1 MAQRPRAPRTPRPFL
16 RETVR
21 HGAAPAALVLV
32 LTTALDGAGLA
43 FPWALGHSLDLLLGD
58 DRAAAGPWLA
68 LCAAL
73 TALTVVL
80 GALDGLVTATAN
92 ARSTAW
98 IRDRVLRH
106 VLAAGPDS
114 GAAEGDLVA
123 RLVGNAAQAGPLP
136 ATLAATFGAALTP
149 VGALVALVLTDWWT
163 ALALLVGMPVLALL
177 LKVFM
182 RTSGD
187 TNAAYLRAQGEIA
200 GRLTEAVE
208 GARTIAAVGTAERDA
223 ARVLAPLPELSAQG
237 HRMWR
242 VTGRS
247 TAQAAALLP
256 LLQLIVLAVA
266 GLRLADGALT
276 VGGMLAAWR
285 YAVLATGTGVLVGQ
299 LNTLVRGRTAADRLA
314 EALEAPVMTYGGRQ
328 LPEGEGALE
337 LRGVSA
343 GPLRDVDL
351 YVPGGAVAAV
361 VGRSGSGKTALA
373 AVAGRLGDPERG
385 TVLVDGVPLP
395 ELSRDAL
402 RREVGHAFAR
412 PALLGAT
419 VGGTI
424 AFGVDEPG
432 PQAVRAAARA
442 ACADDFVRRLPLG
455 YDTPC
460 ERAPMSG
467 GEAQRLGLARAFAH
481 CGRLLILDDATS
493 SLDSATELKVSR
505 ALLDGLAPGTRLVVA
520 HRVSTAAR
528 ADLVVWLDGGTVRA
542 TAPHEELWR
551 LPEYRA
557 VFTEE
562 PEGSEE
568 PEDSGGPEEAE
579 GSYASVEPEEPV
591 DG

>member
-1 MAQRPRAPRTPRPFL
+1 MTRPRADLLSARGVRAPEGPLAQRPFL

-21 HGAAPAALVLV
+21 YGAAPAALVLL
-32 LTTALDGAGLA
+32 LTTALAGAGLA
-43 FPWALGHSLDLLLGD
+43 LPWALGRTLDLLLGD
-58 DRAAAGPWLA
+58 DRADAGPWLA

-73 TALTVVL
+73 TGATVLL
-80 GALDGLVTATAN
+80 GALDGLVTATAT
-92 ARSTAW
+92 ARTTAW

-106 VLAAGPDS
+106 VLATGPR
-114 GAAEGDLVA
+114 AVLPEGDLVA
-123 RLVGNAAQAGPLP
+123 RLVGNAAQAGPVP
-136 ATLAATFGAALTP
+136 ATLAATLAAVLTP
-149 VGALVALVLTDWWT
+149 VGGLVALALTDGWT
-163 ALALLVGMPVLALL
+163 ALALLAGMPVLALL
-177 LKVFM
+177 LKVFV
-182 RTSGD
+182 RASADAG
-187 TNAAYLRAQGEIA
+187 AAYLRAQGEIA
-200 GRLTEAVE
+200 GRLSEAVE
-208 GARTIAAVGTAERDA
+208 GARTIAAAGTAERDA
-223 ARVLAPLPELSAQG
+223 ARILAPLPELSRQG
-237 HRMWR
+237 FRMWR

-256 LLQLIVLAVA
+256 LLQLTVLAVA
-266 GLRLADGALT
+266 GLRLADGALS

-299 LNTLVRGRTAADRLA
+299 LNALVRGRAATDRLA
-314 EALEAPVMTYGGRQ
+314 EALAPPAMTYGTRQ
-328 LPEGEGALE
+328 LPEGTGALE
-337 LRGVSA
+337 FRSVST
-343 GPLRDVDL
+343 GPLREVDL

-373 AVAGRLGDPERG
+373 AVAGRLADPDRG

-424 AFGVDEPG
+424 AFGVGEPG
-432 PQAVRAAARA
+432 PEEVRAAARA
-442 ACADDFVRRLPLG
+442 ACADEFVRRLPLG

-460 ERAPMSG
+460 AEAPMSG

-505 ALLDGLAPGTRLVVA
+505 ALLDELTPGTRLIVA
-520 HRVSTAAR
+520 HRVTTAAR
-528 ADLVVWLDGGTVRA
+528 ADLVVWLDGGGVRA
-542 TAPHEELWR
+542 LAPHAELWR

-557 VFTEE
+557 VFA
-562 PEGSEE
+562 
-568 PEDSGGPEEAE
+568 EEA
-579 GSYASVEPEEPV
+579 GWEEA
-591 DG
+591 G